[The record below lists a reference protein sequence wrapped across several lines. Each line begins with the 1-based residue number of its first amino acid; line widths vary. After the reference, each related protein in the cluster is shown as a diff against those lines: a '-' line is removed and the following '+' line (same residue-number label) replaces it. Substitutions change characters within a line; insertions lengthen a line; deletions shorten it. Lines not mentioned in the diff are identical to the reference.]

1 MSAFTKFVKKY
12 EVLIGMGLLM
22 GCVQFSWNM
31 MQHQMETGE
40 QNKESPWLRAPKAV
54 STWAFGKKATD
65 EEEYRPPFEVESE
78 KK

>member
-1 MSAFTKFVKKY
+1 MRRALEKGMPAEKVLETMKREGKFRNRFYKKFVKKY

-40 QNKESPWLRAPKAV
+40 QNKESPWLRV
-54 STWAFGKKATD
+54 SFT
-65 EEEYRPPFEVESE
+65 
-78 KK
+78 

>member
-1 MSAFTKFVKKY
+1 MSALTKFVKKY

-40 QNKESPWLRAPKAV
+40 QNKESPWLRV
-54 STWAFGKKATD
+54 SFT
-65 EEEYRPPFEVESE
+65 
-78 KK
+78 

>member
-40 QNKESPWLRAPKAV
+40 QNKESPWLRV
-54 STWAFGKKATD
+54 SFT
-65 EEEYRPPFEVESE
+65 
-78 KK
+78 